1 VQKYVAILEEAQRSG
16 KDPAVVASEA
26 VAIAG
31 LRGDLARLTAEAMLR
46 NRVIAERLGC
56 LNTAGL
62 EEMRQGRAPT
72 VTKGPYRGDQLS
84 VDHIIP
90 LSVMPE
96 FDKVIANLELM
107 PLRMNVKKN
116 AGMGDR
122 QQDLLKKLRAAGL

>member
-1 VQKYVAILEEAQRSG
+1 
-16 KDPAVVASEA
+16 
-26 VAIAG
+26 
-31 LRGDLARLTAEAMLR
+31 MLR